1 MLLTAVSVGVLA
13 WVAFLGTVAGLYV
26 VNAILSNTPEERK
39 QASSATGA
47 TVLCLVGVGTSGCVA
62 YTLSKDMTQKEH
74 RTAIELGLILDA
86 FSCLAALVLFRVT
99 KCSEWFDA
107 HPSVQLQHTAYGTT
121 ESIMETSEPI
131 TDSVQ
136 AHAWAYGVGL
146 EFAQTGKFATVTS
159 MIPGGSARLSCA
171 VEIGDRLV
179 DIDGCPVDG
188 VDITTIRERISG
200 PAGTSVRLRLVRVGF
215 GNFEVW
221 LFRNCPLLTV
231 DPLPVSL

>member
-121 ESIMETSEPI
+121 EVWQQDDGLTLFKPMRGPTV
-131 TDSVQ
+131 SV
-136 AHAWAYGVGL
+136 W
-146 EFAQTGKFATVTS
+146 S
-159 MIPGGSARLSCA
+159 
-171 VEIGDRLV
+171 
-179 DIDGCPVDG
+179 
-188 VDITTIRERISG
+188 
-200 PAGTSVRLRLVRVGF
+200 
-215 GNFEVW
+215 
-221 LFRNCPLLTV
+221 
-231 DPLPVSL
+231 LPKPESLQQSLQ

>member
-215 GNFEVW
+215 GNFEV
-221 LFRNCPLLTV
+221 
-231 DPLPVSL
+231 